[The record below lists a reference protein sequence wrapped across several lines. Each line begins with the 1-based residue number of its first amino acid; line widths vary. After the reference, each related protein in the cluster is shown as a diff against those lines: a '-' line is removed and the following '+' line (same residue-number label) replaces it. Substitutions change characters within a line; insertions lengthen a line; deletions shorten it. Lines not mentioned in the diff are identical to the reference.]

1 MAHHGRTGQ
10 VAVDP
15 ETAQVTLDGET
26 VAAQCLERVT
36 LSRLYLM

>member
-1 MAHHGRTGQ
+1 MAHHGRTGE

-15 ETAQVTLDGET
+15 KTARVTLDGEPL
-26 VAAQCLERVT
+26 AAQRLDRVT